1 MRGAL
6 GRINGGVISHYCR
19 SLPSFMQNLDRA
31 PKTNRKVAKARAKV
45 GKEFGR
51 EGRKE
56 GWQRDGKELGRSWA
70 RVGQSWRCDLA
81 RHPGRV
87 QGGGSLRAFR
97 RALLAGSVRMIG

>member
-1 MRGAL
+1 MTE
-6 GRINGGVISHYCR
+6 I
-19 SLPSFMQNLDRA
+19 

-70 RVGQSWRCDLA
+70 RVGQSWTGIQHAVLA
-81 RHPGRV
+81 KARAGGR
-87 QGGGSLRAFR
+87 LRAFR
-97 RALLAGSVRMIG
+97 RACPWDIRFVGLFVAFCEYFNAFSLFSIQL